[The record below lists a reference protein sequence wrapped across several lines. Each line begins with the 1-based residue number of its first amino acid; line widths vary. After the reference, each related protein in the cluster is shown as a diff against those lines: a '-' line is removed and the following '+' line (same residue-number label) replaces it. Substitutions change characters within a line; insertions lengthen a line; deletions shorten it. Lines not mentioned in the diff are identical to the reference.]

1 LRRAL
6 ALVVALV
13 VLSPLA
19 AACGGDEANER
30 AGATSTT
37 TSTSTSTT
45 TTTSSSATSTTTST
59 STSTTTSMRAAAA
72 STTAAAPARPAL
84 ASVRIGLARVGVF
97 DQPLDL
103 KWCAGHA
110 HPFVAEKGGRIRRL
124 DGRQVL
130 DITGAVS
137 SSGEQGLLG
146 IACSPDGRFLYVDYT
161 DRNGDERLDEYPL
174 PASDV
179 LDPRAARNLLTIP
192 DPAPNHN
199 GGGLLFGPD
208 GKLWYALGDGGG
220 AGDQYDNAQNRNTLL
235 GKLVRIDP
243 RPAGGRPYSSP
254 ADNPF
259 ARGGGRPE
267 IAVYGLRNPWRF
279 SFDRATGD
287 LWIGD
292 VGQGRVEEI
301 DRLPAG
307 RILGANLGWPY
318 FEGTHRYRSGNPPAG
333 AIGPVFQYGRDQGQA
348 VVGGYVYRGGAIP
361 ALRGAYVYTDTYE
374 PSLRAIVVEGGR
386 VTQSRDLGV
395 RAPGLVASFAEG
407 PSGELYVLSLSGGI
421 YRIDR
426 R

>member
-1 LRRAL
+1 LRRTL
-6 ALVVALV
+6 AVLVALV
-13 VLSPLA
+13 ALT
-19 AACGGDEANER
+19 AACGDDDPAEPS
-30 AGATSTT
+30 GAPTTSTPTSSPTASSSTT
-37 TSTSTSTT
+37 TSSTSTSTT
-45 TTTSSSATSTTTST
+45 TAT
-59 STSTTTSMRAAAA
+59 STSTTTSMRAAAV
-72 STTAAAPARPAL
+72 STTTPARPAL
-84 ASVRIGLARVGVF
+84 ASVRIGLVRAGVF

-110 HPFVAEKGGRIRRL
+110 HPLVAEKGGRIRRL

-130 DITGAVS
+130 DLTGSVS
-137 SSGEQGLLG
+137 NGGEQGLLG

-179 LDPRAARNLLTIP
+179 LDRRAARNLLTIP

-220 AGDQYDNAQNRNTLL
+220 AGDQYDNGQNRNTLL

-243 RPAGGRPYSSP
+243 RPAAGRPYSSP

-267 IAVYGLRNPWRF
+267 IAIYGLRNPWRF

-318 FEGTHRYRSGNPPAG
+318 FEGTHRYRSGSPPAG

-361 ALRGAYVYTDTYE
+361 ALRGAYVYTDTYQ
-374 PSLRAIVVEGGR
+374 PSLRAIVVESGR
-386 VTQSRDLGV
+386 VTQFRDLGV
-395 RAPGLVASFAEG
+395 RVPGLVASFAEG